1 VPNGSSRERAGGEVW
16 VDQEK
21 EVCDEAIAPWLDHDR
36 RIRRRIRVIDGDMG
50 LMTVSP
56 APADNGCGIGWYY
69 NTDVRWC
76 QPYTGGPKVT
86 GCFTTTGRRGRVTA
100 GVCVGN

>member
-1 VPNGSSRERAGGEVW
+1 
-16 VDQEK
+16 
-21 EVCDEAIAPWLDHDR
+21 
-36 RIRRRIRVIDGDMG
+36 
-50 LMTVSP
+50 MTVSP

-86 GCFTTTGRRGRVTA
+86 GCFTAIGRRGHVTA